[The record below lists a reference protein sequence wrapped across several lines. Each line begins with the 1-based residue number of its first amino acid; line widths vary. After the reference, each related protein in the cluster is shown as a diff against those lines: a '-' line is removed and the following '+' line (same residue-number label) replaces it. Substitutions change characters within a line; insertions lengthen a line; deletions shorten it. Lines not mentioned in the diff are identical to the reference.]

1 MPVNSPK
8 PGGSTPNPTS
18 AKWTILPGSGG
29 GGASGGLV
37 AAKGGKA
44 AAEHRKFREG
54 QRLHSPLKLPLFTSP
69 LEASHAGVRKVG
81 THDALK

>member
-1 MPVNSPK
+1 M
-8 PGGSTPNPTS
+8 
-18 AKWTILPGSGG
+18 
-29 GGASGGLV
+29 